1 MMMRKWEGGFHS
13 PRKLHSAAPPS
24 GGQMGGPRPDPPYLG
39 RTTGGNFAPH
49 PIRLDNSSARPV
61 NPRMKSFFTLMFV
74 LLVLIAVVGGGG
86 LLFYL
91 SYTSEFSRKDK
102 GSAPATAPT
111 TLPAGITPRP
121 KPAPAP
127 AR

>member
-1 MMMRKWEGGFHS
+1 
-13 PRKLHSAAPPS
+13 
-24 GGQMGGPRPDPPYLG
+24 
-39 RTTGGNFAPH
+39 
-49 PIRLDNSSARPV
+49 
-61 NPRMKSFFTLMFV
+61 MKSFFTLVFV
-74 LLVLIAVVGGGG
+74 VLVLVAVVGGGG

-102 GSAPATAPT
+102 RSSPATA
-111 TLPAGITPRP
+111 PAGITPIPRS